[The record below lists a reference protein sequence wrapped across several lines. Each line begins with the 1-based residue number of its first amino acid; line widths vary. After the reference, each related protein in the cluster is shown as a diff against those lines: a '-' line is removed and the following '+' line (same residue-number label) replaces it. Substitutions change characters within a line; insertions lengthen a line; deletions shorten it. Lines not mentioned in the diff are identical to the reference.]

1 MKFKTTRKYIK
12 ETYKNTICVSYCDLQ
27 NLLSCLPATYYI
39 TRIEGWAA
47 DIYTSGDA
55 AIITGY
61 DPFGKFKPDRK
72 ILEKYNTRAE
82 KIKKLYPFKIKKWE
96 TIQNRLYKLLDQFIE
111 EVTKNENGNK
121 KYL

>member
-1 MKFKTTRKYIK
+1 MKSKTTRKYIK
-12 ETYKNTICVSYCDLQ
+12 NYYEKTICIGYCDLQ

-61 DPFGKFKPDRK
+61 DPFGKFKPERK

-96 TIQNRLYKLLDQFIE
+96 TIQTRLYKLLDQFIE
-111 EVTKNENGNK
+111 EVTKK
-121 KYL
+121 